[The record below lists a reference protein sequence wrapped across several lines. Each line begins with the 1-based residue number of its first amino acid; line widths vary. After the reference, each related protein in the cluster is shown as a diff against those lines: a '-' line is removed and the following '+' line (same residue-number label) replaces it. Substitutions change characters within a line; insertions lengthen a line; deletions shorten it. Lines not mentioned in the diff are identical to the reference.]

1 MQNPAEQIR
10 QGSTVFEKPGILSE
24 KFDELQLLNNFCWN
38 FAHVSYLPMCS
49 KGCSKF
55 VSFCLDLELF
65 AKIKGPGFYTLTDT
79 RFFNNSESKQNKKIL
94 NTLL

>member
-24 KFDELQLLNNFCWN
+24 KFDELQLLNNFCSN
-38 FAHVSYLPMCS
+38 FARVS

-55 VSFCLDLELF
+55 VFKL
-65 AKIKGPGFYTLTDT
+65 
-79 RFFNNSESKQNKKIL
+79 
-94 NTLL
+94 

>member
-24 KFDELQLLNNFCWN
+24 KIDELQLLNNFCWN

-65 AKIKGPGFYTLTDT
+65 AKTKRPDFYTTTETNFITNL
-79 RFFNNSESKQNKKIL
+79 RSKQN
-94 NTLL
+94 